1 MQMLAYVC
9 NLMETPRSLSVKRNN
24 WMVHNDYVDNDLK
37 VRDHCQISGKNR
49 PSIHRDYNINFKLN
63 HKSLVVFNNVKIY
76 KSHVIM

>member
-24 WMVHNDYVDNDLK
+24 WMLNNDYVDNDLK

-63 HKSLVVFNNVKIY
+63 HKNLVVFNNVKIY